1 MEMTPAQ
8 QKAMMEAAMASK
20 KMAELARPKSG
31 EPGPFMPVMGGMPE
45 LSPAEKAANKKELD
59 AKIKAHQPAA
69 KPKPAPAPTREAAS
83 LPRVPA
89 VRKFDIQPAKR
100 APVPMEQVEIDKAN
114 KLAAMPQSKMPQPG
128 TMPQANIKPQ
138 AQMAAA
144 QKMPQPGTMPQAAP
158 AMKRGG
164 KVRDKSSEKFS
175 SGGSTGQASKRGDG
189 IAQRGKTKGRYI

>member
-1 MEMTPAQ
+1 MAMTPAQ
-8 QKAMMEAAMASK
+8 QKAMAEAAMASRQ
-20 KMAELARPKSG
+20 MEELARPRSG
-31 EPGPFMPVMGGMPE
+31 KPGPFMPVVGDMPE
-45 LSPAEKAANKKELD
+45 LSPAEKAAYKKEMD
-59 AKIKAHQPAA
+59 AKIKARQPAV
-69 KPKPAPAPTREAAS
+69 KPKPAPAP
-83 LPRVPA
+83 RVPA
-89 VRKFDIQPAKR
+89 ARKFDAQPAKR

-128 TMPQANIKPQ
+128 TMPQAAAKPMMTPTT
-138 AQMAAA
+138 AGPTAV
-144 QKMPQPGTMPQAAP
+144 PTAP